1 MAEYKKGAMFL
12 VEGDKP
18 QDVFVP
24 EEFTE
29 EQRMFAKTAEDF
41 VRNEVIPK
49 SDEIE
54 KKNYDVLVSLFK
66 QAGELGLLGAEVPE
80 EYGGLGLDKVSA
92 MLISEKLS
100 SGQGSFATTVAAHT
114 GIGTLPIVY
123 FGTEE
128 QKQRYLPG
136 LASGEKIAAYA
147 LTETNAGSDAMNIK
161 TKAVLDGDY
170 WVLNGSKQFI
180 TNAGFADVF
189 IVYAKVDGEKHAAFI
204 VEKGYEGFSIGPEE
218 HKMGIVGSS
227 TCPLYFDN
235 CKVPKG
241 NLLGGEEWIGKG
253 HLIAFNILN
262 IGRYKLGMACVGSS
276 KYAIEEAVKY
286 ANQRSQF
293 GVPISSFDMIKEK
306 IARMTTRAWVLESAA
321 YRTAGL
327 LDAGLAELKDRSPID
342 AISEYAVECSI
353 LKVFGSEVLDSI
365 VDDMVQIY
373 GGYGFTEE
381 YPAARAYRDSRI
393 NRIFEGTNEIN
404 RLVIVAMLGR
414 KAMKG
419 DIPLVQAATQVGKEI
434 MTLMPMSLLKPGF
447 LAEEKLAVE
456 MARKLLLMVAGLAT
470 QKLKDKLR
478 DEQIVVEAL
487 ADMVIDLYAMES
499 ALLRALKIAETSGEE
514 KVKYQA
520 AMVKY
525 FFAETFPK
533 MALNATKA
541 LCAFESGD
549 TLRTQL
555 SIVRKLTRW
564 YIPANLV
571 QLIRDIAGKVIE
583 EEKYC
588 F

>member
-1 MAEYKKGAMFL
+1 MAEFKKGAIFL
-12 VEGDKP
+12 VEGTEP
-18 QDVFVP
+18 SEIFIP

-41 VRNEVIPK
+41 IRNEVVPR

-54 KKNYDVLVSLFK
+54 NKNYEVQVKLFK

-80 EYGGLGLDKVSA
+80 EYGGLGLDKISA
-92 MLISEKLS
+92 MLITEKLA
-100 SGQGSFATTVAAHT
+100 SGQGSFAVTVMAHT

-128 QKQRYLPG
+128 QKQKYLPK
-136 LASGEKIAAYA
+136 LATGEYISAYA

-161 TKAVLDGDY
+161 TKAVLEGDY

-180 TNAGFADVF
+180 TNSGFADLF

-204 VEKGYEGFSIGPEE
+204 VERGAEGFSIGPEE

-235 CKVPKG
+235 CKVPKE

-262 IGRYKLGMACVGSS
+262 IGRYKLAMACVGSA

-286 ANQRSQF
+286 ANQRNQF

-306 IARMTTRAWVLESAA
+306 IARMTARTWVLESTA

-327 LDAGLAELKDRSPID
+327 LDAGLAELKDRNPAD
-342 AISEYAVECSI
+342 AIGEYAIECSI
-353 LKVFGSEVLDSI
+353 LKVFGSEVLDTV

-404 RLVIVAMLGR
+404 RLVIVGMLGR
-414 KAMKG
+414 KAMKNE
-419 DIPLVQAATQVGKEI
+419 IPIVQAATQVGKEVL
-434 MTLMPMSLLKPGF
+434 TLMPASLLKPGF
-447 LAEEKLAVE
+447 MAEEKLAVE
-456 MARKLLLMVAGLAT
+456 MARKLLLMTAGLAT
-470 QKLKDKLR
+470 QKLKDRLR
-478 DEQIVVEAL
+478 KEQIVVEAL

-499 ALLRALKIAETSGEE
+499 ALLRTLKIAENSGEE
-514 KVKYQA
+514 KAKYQA
-520 AMVKY
+520 AMTK
-525 FFAETFPK
+525 FFFSEAFPK
-533 MALNATKA
+533 MAANANRV
-541 LCAFESGD
+541 LCCIESGD
-549 TLRTQL
+549 MLRTQL

-564 YIPANLV
+564 YIPGNPV
-571 QLIRDIAGKVIE
+571 ELIRTIADKVIE

>member
-1 MAEYKKGAMFL
+1 M
-12 VEGDKP
+12 
-18 QDVFVP
+18 
-24 EEFTE
+24 
-29 EQRMFAKTAEDF
+29 
-41 VRNEVIPK
+41 
-49 SDEIE
+49 
-54 KKNYDVLVSLFK
+54 
-66 QAGELGLLGAEVPE
+66 LGAEVPE

-92 MLISEKLS
+92 MLIAEKLS

-128 QKQRYLPG
+128 QKQKYLPK
-136 LASGEKIAAYA
+136 LATGEYIGAYA

-204 VEKGYEGFSIGPEE
+204 VERGYEGFSIGPEE

-235 CKVPKG
+235 CKVPKE

-262 IGRYKLGMACVGSS
+262 IGRYKLGMACVGNS

-286 ANQRSQF
+286 ANQRTQF
-293 GVPISSFDMIKEK
+293 GVPISSFDMVKEK
-306 IARMTTRAWVLESAA
+306 IARMTTKAWILESAA

-327 LDAGLAELKDRSPID
+327 LDAGLSELKDRSPID
-342 AISEYAVECSI
+342 AISEYAIECSI
-353 LKVFGSEVLDSI
+353 LKIFGSEVLDRI

-419 DIPLVQAATQVGKEI
+419 ELPLVQAATQVGKEI
-434 MTLMPMSLLKPGF
+434 MTLMPLSLLKPGF
-447 LAEEKLAVE
+447 MSEEKLAVE
-456 MARKLLLMVAGLAT
+456 MARKLILMVAGLAT

-478 DEQIVVEAL
+478 HEQIVVEAL

-499 ALLRALKIAETSGEE
+499 ALLRTLKIAENQGED
-514 KVKYQA
+514 KAKYQV
-520 AMVKY
+520 AMTKY
-525 FFAETFPK
+525 FFAEAFPR
-533 MALNATKA
+533 MALNANKV
-541 LCAFESGD
+541 LCSIESGD
-549 TLRTQL
+549 MLRTQL
-555 SIVRKLTRW
+555 SVVRKLTRW
-564 YIPANLV
+564 YVPENLV

>member
-1 MAEYKKGAMFL
+1 MAEFKKGAIFL
-12 VEGDKP
+12 VESAEP
-18 QDVFVP
+18 QDVFIP

-41 VRNEVIPK
+41 VRNEVLPK

-80 EYGGLGLDKVSA
+80 EYGGLGLDKISA
-92 MLISEKLS
+92 MLIAEKLS

-128 QKQRYLPG
+128 QKQKYLPG
-136 LASGEKIAAYA
+136 LATGEKIAAYA

-204 VEKGYEGFSIGPEE
+204 VEKGFEGFSVGPEE

-235 CKVPKG
+235 CKVPKE

-262 IGRYKLGMACVGSS
+262 IGRYKLGMACVGNS

-286 ANQRSQF
+286 ANQRTQF
-293 GVPISSFDMIKEK
+293 GVPISSFDMVKQM
-306 IARMTTRAWVLESAA
+306 IARMATRAWVLESAA

-327 LDAGLAELKDRSPID
+327 LDKGLSELKDRSPID
-342 AISEYAVECSI
+342 AIGEYAIECSI
-353 LKVFGSEVLDSI
+353 LKVFGSEILDSI

-414 KAMKG
+414 KAMKNE
-419 DIPLVQAATQVGKEI
+419 IPLVQAATQVGKEI

-447 LAEEKLAVE
+447 MAEEKLAVE

-487 ADMVIDLYAMES
+487 ANMVIDLYAMES
-499 ALLRALKIAETSGEE
+499 ALLRTLKIAETQGEE
-514 KVKYQA
+514 KAKYQA
-520 AMVKY
+520 AMTK
-525 FFAETFPK
+525 FFFSEAFPR
-533 MALNATKA
+533 MALSATKA
-541 LCAFESGD
+541 LCSFESGD
-549 TLRTQL
+549 MLRTQL

-564 YIPANLV
+564 YIPANIV
-571 QLIRDIAGKVIE
+571 QLIREIAGKVIE

>member
-1 MAEYKKGAMFL
+1 MEFRKGAIFL
-12 VEGDKP
+12 VEGEDPKN
-18 QDVFVP
+18 VFIP
-24 EEFTE
+24 EEFSE

-41 VRNEVIPK
+41 VRKEVLPK

-54 KKNYDVLVSLFK
+54 NKNYELHVELFRK
-66 QAGELGLLGAEVPE
+66 AGELGLLGVEVPE

-92 MLISEKLS
+92 MLVSEKLAC
-100 SGQGSFATTVAAHT
+100 GQGSFATTIMAHT

-128 QKQRYLPG
+128 QKQKYLPK
-136 LASGEKIAAYA
+136 LASGEWISAYA

-180 TNAGFADVF
+180 TNAGFADLF

-204 VEKGYEGFSIGPEE
+204 VEKGYEGFSVGPEE

-235 CKVPKG
+235 CKVPKE

-262 IGRYKLGMACVGSS
+262 IGRYKLAMACVGNS

-286 ANQRSQF
+286 ANQRNQF
-293 GVPISSFDMIKEK
+293 GVPISTFDMIKEK

-327 LDAGLAELKDRSPID
+327 LDTGLAQLKDRSPAD
-342 AISEYAVECSI
+342 AIAEYAVECSI
-353 LKVFGSEVLDSI
+353 LKVFGSEVLDTI

-419 DIPLVQAATQVGKEI
+419 EIPLVQAATQVGKEI

-447 LAEEKLAVE
+447 MAEEKLAVE

-470 QKLKDKLR
+470 QKLKDRLR
-478 DEQIVVEAL
+478 NEQIVVEAL

-499 ALLRALKIAETSGEE
+499 ALLRTLKIAETQGEE
-514 KVKYQA
+514 KAKYQA
-520 AMVKY
+520 AMTKF
-525 FFAETFPK
+525 FFAEAFPR
-533 MALNATKA
+533 MALNAQKA
-541 LCAFESGD
+541 LCAFEGGD
-549 TLRTQL
+549 MLRTQL

-571 QLIRDIAGKVIE
+571 ELIREIAGKVIE
-583 EEKYC
+583 EERYC